1 MGYTI
6 ILLGQNCALE
16 IRKICVTNI
25 QPYYILEAT
34 AGINVSAQTEI
45 VSTFLTTTTTIIIII
60 IILTA
65 HKQFVAFICGA
76 IRLYAILLV
85 NRRLCD
91 ARRKCYKLSC
101 KGRRP
106 LMSVSSLARTEKR
119 KKTSEEY
126 LKFSCT
132 TGRIERP
139 SLLTNIL

>member
-16 IRKICVTNI
+16 ISKIYVTNI

-34 AGINVSAQTEI
+34 AGIHISAQTEN
-45 VSTFLTTTTTIIIII
+45 VLTFLTITTIIF
-60 IILTA
+60 IILTE
-65 HKQFVAFICGA
+65 HKQFCSLHCGA
-76 IRLYAILLV
+76 LSLYAMLLV
-85 NRRLCD
+85 NRRRLCD
-91 ARRKCYKLSC
+91 ARRKCVKLSC